1 MIDTIKQRARLNS
14 MEAKPTISNLERQEQ
29 LLHFVTQ
36 NQRVTVA
43 EISEHFSVSL
53 ATARRDLESLVE
65 RGQVE
70 RFHGGA
76 KAVRQ
81 APPEAPVLQREV
93 EQGDEK
99 KRIGQAAAALI
110 SDGETIFLGSGTTVL
125 EVARNLRHHRNLTV
139 ITNSLLVVNTLVN
152 LPEITVVCL
161 GGLLRQSE
169 MSMIG
174 HITEQSLTQVHAQK
188 IIIGIRALDVEHGL
202 TNDYLPETM
211 TDRAILAHGGE
222 VIIVA
227 DHTKCGRVSTAAVAP
242 LPVINKLVTDAKA
255 PSDFI
260 EALMANGIEVI
271 RA

>member
-1 MIDTIKQRARLNS
+1 
-14 MEAKPTISNLERQEQ
+14 MEPKPTISNLERQEQ
-29 LLHFVTQ
+29 LLKFVEQ
-36 NQRVTVA
+36 KQRATV
-43 EISEHFSVSL
+43 EQICQQFSISP
-53 ATARRDLESLVE
+53 ATARRDLESLAE

-81 APPEAPVLQREV
+81 APPEPPVLQRAA
-93 EQGDEK
+93 EQEAEK
-99 KRIGQAAAALI
+99 KRIGRAAAELI
-110 SDGETIFLGSGTTVL
+110 EDGETVFLSSGTTVL
-125 EVARNLRHHRNLTV
+125 EVARNLRHRRNLTV
-139 ITNSLLVVNTLVN
+139 ITNSLPVINTLAN
-152 LPEITVVCL
+152 IPEITLICL

-174 HITEQSLTQVHAQK
+174 HITEQSLTQVHAHK

-211 TDRAILAHGGE
+211 TDRAILARGGE

-227 DHTKCGRVSTAAVAP
+227 DHTKFGRVSTAFVAP
-242 LPVINKLVTDAKA
+242 ITVINKLVTNAEA

-260 EALMANGIEVI
+260 EALTAKGIEVI